1 MVHGSPGFTATEQRV
16 PLFRRGVVLGR
27 RRLP

>member
-1 MVHGSPGFTATEQRV
+1 MMQESPGFTATEQRV

-27 RRLP
+27 HRLP